1 MLRDSEDL
9 KWSQQPERP
18 ATPMA
23 TKHWRIHRPLP
34 PHKPAKAT
42 LKTLSRNE
50 LLPKRTKFNLITRKS
65 DVTRESKLDSKDEQE
80 DEEEEGS
87 GRPSCVQALDLGPTV
102 HVSGL
107 RAGADVVV
115 GTLLGDADSP
125 LLHRQECVHCIR
137 RSCQEA
143 KYLQE
148 TGTVG
153 PQAHQQSTR
162 CLSRTRARVPS
173 PAESLAKSVVM

>member
-1 MLRDSEDL
+1 
-9 KWSQQPERP
+9 
-18 ATPMA
+18 MA
-23 TKHWRIHRPLP
+23 AKHWRIHRPLP
-34 PHKPAKAT
+34 PHKPANKAT
-42 LKTLSRNE
+42 LKTLSQNE

-65 DVTRESKLDSKDEQE
+65 NVTRESKLDSKNEQE
-80 DEEEEGS
+80 DEREEDS
-87 GRPSCVQALDLGPTV
+87 GRSSCVQALDLGATV
-102 HVSGL
+102 YVSGL

-125 LLHRQECVHCIR
+125 LLHSQECVHRIR

-148 TGTVG
+148 TGTVS

-162 CLSRTRARVPS
+162 NLSRTRSPMPS
-173 PAESLAKSVVM
+173 PTEC